1 MNDEARRIYCKQHKV
16 GSYMYCKQGT
26 TMIKKQNIYQ
36 EDLQEI
42 HKKGKKVNMEES
54 VVKVVKY

>member
-1 MNDEARRIYCKQHKV
+1 
-16 GSYMYCKQGT
+16 MYCKQGT
-26 TMIKKQNIYQ
+26 TMIKKQNTHQ

-54 VVKVVKY
+54 VVQVVKY

>member
-1 MNDEARRIYCKQHKV
+1 MNDEVRQIHCKQHKV
-16 GSYMYCKQGT
+16 GSYMYCKQSP

-54 VVKVVKY
+54 VV